1 MPQIR
6 LFKIPFTSIPHNH
19 WKAHFSKCYIQ
30 VRKYSYSNNVLKTFE
45 AKKIP
50 SNEAIVLR
58 FSCKVNIIMNVLV
71 IISNNT
77 ASTCLYTTQRF
88 GLTKKIFFLSFF
100 CLGLWI
106 FIFIYFLFGVRI
118 STWKWKEWNIK
129 ISHAIFWIIL
139 RMEWSRQTSM
149 RIHIQY
155 ICLCC

>member
-1 MPQIR
+1 MPQIS

-19 WKAHFSKCYIQ
+19 WKAHFSKCYNQ

-88 GLTKKIFFLSFF
+88 GLTKKYFSFFFLSGAVNFHIYLFF
-100 CLGLWI
+100 VWCENFNVKMKRMKYKNFSRHLLN
-106 FIFIYFLFGVRI
+106 YPENGV
-118 STWKWKEWNIK
+118 E
-129 ISHAIFWIIL
+129 
-139 RMEWSRQTSM
+139 
-149 RIHIQY
+149 
-155 ICLCC
+155 